1 MTKKPEADTSEIRR
15 RLEAYLERSEARIAA
30 DELRAARRR
39 ARLRRLTLGLL
50 GR

>member
-1 MTKKPEADTSEIRR
+1 MKSPEHDTKELRR
-15 RLEAYLERSEARIAA
+15 RLEAYLERSEARLEAE
-30 DELRAARRR
+30 ELRAARRR